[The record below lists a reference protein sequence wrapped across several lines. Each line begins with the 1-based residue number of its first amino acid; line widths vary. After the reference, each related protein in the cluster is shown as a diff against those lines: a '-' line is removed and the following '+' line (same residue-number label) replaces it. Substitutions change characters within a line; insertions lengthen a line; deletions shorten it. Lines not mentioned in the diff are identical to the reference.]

1 MSGADQTARPSTA
14 SGHKVEHDWSI
25 AQFPCDWDPVSIK
38 SQKYETLVPGGQGLG
53 DTWMRVDYDSARHLK
68 SICLISCQSTFVLKN
83 LFLWIK
89 SGRCLDGCVKWER
102 ECWLKEEIDGRWNSN
117 RVLIFW
123 IKLAYSCSARRA
135 ESIAH
140 HFKWDNLIF
149 NREINDCNI
158 TRYRTQTLGYTG
170 FVSQVAGPAPLR
182 KTPWDDYLDCPRTCA
197 AKEVKNTKGFSPIFI

>member
-1 MSGADQTARPSTA
+1 MRWVNHVGGSCVAIAANNVMIRKAMSGADQTARPSTA

-38 SQKYETLVPGGQGLG
+38 SQKYEPLVPGGQGLG

-83 LFLWIK
+83 LFLWMK

-123 IKLAYSCSARRA
+123 IKT
-135 ESIAH
+135 SI
-140 HFKWDNLIF
+140 FLFSSSSWI
-149 NREINDCNI
+149 DC
-158 TRYRTQTLGYTG
+158 TP
-170 FVSQVAGPAPLR
+170 FQVGQL
-182 KTPWDDYLDCPRTCA
+182 
-197 AKEVKNTKGFSPIFI
+197 NF